1 MSNKGFMDIVGNVRN
16 VEYWVDRLRCGFK
29 VTIMGKRD
37 VWECGFDLNSLS
49 DLILIGML
57 I

>member
-1 MSNKGFMDIVGNVRN
+1 MSNKGFMDIVGNVRKM
-16 VEYWVDRLRCGFK
+16 EYWLGRLRCGFK

-37 VWECGFDLNSLS
+37 VWESGFDLNSLS